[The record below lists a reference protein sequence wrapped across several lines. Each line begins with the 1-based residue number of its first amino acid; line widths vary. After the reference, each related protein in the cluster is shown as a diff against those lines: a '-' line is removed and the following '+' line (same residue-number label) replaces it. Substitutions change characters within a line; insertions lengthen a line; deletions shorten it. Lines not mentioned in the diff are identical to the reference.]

1 MSDAP
6 ATPVRVERDGDLA
19 VVVLDHPPLNLF
31 DESVF
36 AGFESAV
43 AELAAITAP
52 GHPDR
57 ARAVLFEARGKVVSG
72 GVDVHGFQEI
82 AEGPD
87 PVGQGTT
94 LWSRLMRLAQGIED
108 LPVPTVFAAHGL
120 TLTAAFELS
129 LACDLLLATENAS
142 FGLVEIVVG
151 LTPSMGGPQR
161 LAERAGPARA
171 KELVLTGE
179 RFGAEVLREWGVV
192 NRVLPRDGFAEA
204 ARAFAGTLAAGPT
217 RAHAATKQLV
227 GTAVRD
233 GVRAA
238 DAITPQLSGALFG
251 TEDLRGAVA
260 SFLTEGPGRATYR
273 GR

>member
-1 MSDAP
+1 MSDDLTA
-6 ATPVRVERDGDLA
+6 PVRVERDGDLA
-19 VVVLDHPPLNLF
+19 VVVLDQPPLNLF

-36 AGFESAV
+36 AGFEKAV
-43 AELAAITAP
+43 AELAGLTAP
-52 GHPDR
+52 GAPDR
-57 ARAVLFEARGKVVSG
+57 ARAVLVEARGRVVSG
-72 GVDVHGFQEI
+72 GVDVHAFQEI
-82 AEGPD
+82 AEGAD
-87 PVGQGTT
+87 PVGQGTA
-94 LWSRLMRLAQGIED
+94 LWSRLLRLAQGLEE

-129 LACDLLLATENAS
+129 LACDLLLATESAS

-179 RFGAEVLREWGVV
+179 RYPAEVLREWGVV
-192 NRVLPRDGFAEA
+192 NRVLPDDGFADA
-204 ARAFAGTLAAGPT
+204 ARAFTTTLASGPT
-217 RAHAATKQLV
+217 TAHAATKQVV

-238 DAITPQLSGALFG
+238 DAVTPQLSGALFA
-251 TEDLRGAVA
+251 TEDLRAAVG
-260 SFLTEGPGRATYR
+260 SFLTDGPGRATYR

>member
-1 MSDAP
+1 MTDVP
-6 ATPVRVERDGDLA
+6 TTPVRVERDGDLA

-36 AGFESAV
+36 AGFEHAV
-43 AELAAITAP
+43 AELARITAP
-52 GHPDR
+52 GSPGR
-57 ARAVLFEARGKVVSG
+57 ARAILFEARGRVVSG
-72 GVDVHGFQEI
+72 GVDVHAFQEI

-87 PVGQGTT
+87 PVGQGTA

-129 LACDLLLATENAS
+129 LACDLLLATERAS

-179 RFGAEVLREWGVV
+179 RFPAEVLREWGVV
-192 NRVLPRDGFAEA
+192 NRVLPDDGFADA
-204 ARAFAGTLAAGPT
+204 ARTFARTLAAGPT
-217 RAHAATKQLV
+217 TAHATTKQIV
-227 GTAVRD
+227 GTAVRE

-238 DAITPQLSGALFG
+238 DAITPQLSGALFA
-251 TEDLRGAVA
+251 TEDLRAAVG
-260 SFLTEGPGRATYR
+260 SFLTDGPGQATYR